1 MALRPIRYRDLPPE
15 KQADYDYINACF
27 QVEHNALSNAY
38 YEKKHSVGVTAE
50 EVVVIFKAAHDA
62 LQPKYDEE
70 RMKAGLLEEYD
81 ELVEMGAVLQELLE
95 DVNAT
100 KQERGLQPLKLTE
113 VTT

>member
-27 QVEHNALSNAY
+27 QVEHDTLSNAFY
-38 YEKKHSVGVTAE
+38 QKKHSIGVTAE
-50 EVVVIFKAAHDA
+50 EEVIFKAAHDA

-81 ELVEMGAVLQELLE
+81 ELMEIGAVLQELLE
-95 DVNAT
+95 SVNAAR
-100 KQERGLQPLKLTE
+100 QERGLQPLKLTE